1 MVISEGLV
9 GPKGIPNGGP
19 DGEQVNIPAHC
30 YVPMEGRSVV
40 LKASYWIGAGA
51 TRASGR
57 QIRQAT
63 TRVESECEA
72 TAEQMRGARF
82 REKLRLG

>member
-30 YVPMEGRSVV
+30 CVSMEGRSVV
-40 LKASYWIGAGA
+40 PEASYWIGAGA
-51 TRASGR
+51 MSVLLR
-57 QIRQAT
+57 QIRVAIA
-63 TRVESECEA
+63 RVESEPA
-72 TAEQMRGARF
+72 TTVKGMRGARF
-82 REKLRLG
+82 REKLRLD

>member
-1 MVISEGLV
+1 MLISEGLV
-9 GPKGIPNGGP
+9 GPKPIPKGGG

-51 TRASGR
+51 MSVLSR
-57 QIRQAT
+57 QIRITIA
-63 TRVESECEA
+63 RVESEGA
-72 TAEQMRGARF
+72 STDKPIWGARF